1 MMPVTRALLRLLS
14 VQGAWSY
21 ERMLGI
27 GMGNAAQPLLAEL
40 RGREP
45 VRHAE
50 ATARSAEFFN
60 ANPNLAG
67 LALGALTR
75 AELDL
80 VPGPQIERLRAAL
93 CSPLGSLGD
102 QIFWAGLVPALGA
115 AAVTAAT
122 LGIGWGAGIGIVIA
136 YAVVRW
142 WVLRWGLHTG
152 LSAGIAVGRELGR
165 SWVPQ
170 AITPAGHGAAFCVGL
185 AVPLAAAWLPSAASR
200 HDLVAMLL
208 VAVVG
213 TALSRWLSPTLT
225 AVRFALLAAS
235 IALLLRWIMV

>member
-1 MMPVTRALLRLLS
+1 MTPATRALLRLLS

-21 ERMLGI
+21 DRMLGI

-67 LALGALTR
+67 LALGALAR

-80 VPGPQIERLRAAL
+80 APGPQIERLRAAL

-102 QIFWAGLVPALGA
+102 QIFWAGLVPALGG
-115 AAVTAAT
+115 AAVAAAT

-136 YAVVRW
+136 YTVVRW
-142 WVLRWGLHTG
+142 WVLRWGLRTG
-152 LSAGIAVGRELGR
+152 LASGTAVGRELGH
-165 SWVPQ
+165 SWVPH
-170 AITPAGHGAAFCVGL
+170 AIAPAGYCAAFAVGL
-185 AVPLAAAWLPSAASR
+185 AVPLAASWLPSAASR
-200 HDLVAMLL
+200 HDLIAMLL

-213 TALSRWLSPTLT
+213 TALSRWLTPTLT
-225 AVRFALLAAS
+225 AIRFALMAAG
-235 IALLLRWIMV
+235 IGLLLRWIMV

>member
-1 MMPVTRALLRLLS
+1 MRPTTRALLRLLS

-27 GMGNAAQPLLAEL
+27 GVGNASQPLLAEL

-67 LALGALTR
+67 LAVGALAR

-93 CSPLGSLGD
+93 CSPLGALGD
-102 QIFWAGLVPALGA
+102 QIFWAGLVPALGGA
-115 AAVTAAT
+115 AITAAT
-122 LGIGWGAGIGIVIA
+122 LGLGWGVGLAIV
-136 YAVVRW
+136 VVYSVARW
-142 WVLRWGLHTG
+142 WVLRWGLRTG
-152 LSAGIAVGRELGR
+152 LSAGLAVGRELGQ
-165 SWVPQ
+165 SWVPR
-170 AITPAGHGAAFCVGL
+170 AIAPAGAVAAFSVGAAL
-185 AVPLAAAWLPSAASR
+185 PLAAAWLPSAAWR
-200 HDLVAMLL
+200 HDLIAMLL
-208 VAVVG
+208 VAVAG
-213 TALSRWLSPTLT
+213 TALSRWLTPALT
-225 AVRFALLAAS
+225 AVRFALMAAA
-235 IALLLRWIMV
+235 IGLLLRWVAV

>member
-1 MMPVTRALLRLLS
+1 MTPATRALLRLLS

-67 LALGALTR
+67 LALGALVR

-80 VPGPQIERLRAAL
+80 APGEQIARLRAAL
-93 CSPLGSLGD
+93 CSPLGALGD
-102 QIFWAGLVPALGA
+102 QIFWVGLVPALAGA
-115 AAVTAAT
+115 AIAAAT
-122 LGIGWGAGIGIVIA
+122 LGLGWGVGIGIV
-136 YAVVRW
+136 VVYSVARW
-142 WVLRWGLHTG
+142 WVLRWGIRTG
-152 LSAGIAVGRELGR
+152 LAAGTAVGRDLGH
-165 SWVPQ
+165 SWVPR
-170 AITPAGHGAAFCVGL
+170 AIAPAGAAAAFSVGL
-185 AVPLAAAWLPSAASR
+185 ALPLAAGWLPSAGSR
-200 HDLVAMLL
+200 HDLLAMLL
-208 VAVVG
+208 VAVLG
-213 TALSRWLSPTLT
+213 SALSRWLTPMLT
-225 AVRFALLAAS
+225 AVRFALMAAA
-235 IALLLRWIMV
+235 IALLLRWVAV

>member
-1 MMPVTRALLRLLS
+1 MTPAARALLRLLS

-27 GMGNAAQPLLAEL
+27 GMGNAAEPLLAEL

-60 ANPNLAG
+60 ANPNLTG
-67 LALGALTR
+67 LALGALAR

-80 VPGPQIERLRAAL
+80 VPGPQIDRLRAAL
-93 CSPLGSLGD
+93 CSPLGALGD

-115 AAVTAAT
+115 AAIVAAT
-122 LGIGWGAGIGIVIA
+122 LGFGWGVGVGIVA
-136 YAVVRW
+136 VYAVVRW
-142 WVLRWGLHTG
+142 WVLRWGIRTG
-152 LSAGIAVGRELGR
+152 LAAGMAVGRELGH

-170 AITPAGHGAAFCVGL
+170 ALAPAGAAAAFMVGL
-185 AVPLAAAWLPSAASR
+185 AIPLSAASLPSAAAR
-200 HDLVAMLL
+200 PDLAAMLL
-208 VAVVG
+208 VAAVG
-213 TALSRWLSPTLT
+213 TALSRWLTPMLT
-225 AVRFALLAAS
+225 AVRFALMAAV
-235 IALLLRWIMV
+235 IGLLLRWVAV